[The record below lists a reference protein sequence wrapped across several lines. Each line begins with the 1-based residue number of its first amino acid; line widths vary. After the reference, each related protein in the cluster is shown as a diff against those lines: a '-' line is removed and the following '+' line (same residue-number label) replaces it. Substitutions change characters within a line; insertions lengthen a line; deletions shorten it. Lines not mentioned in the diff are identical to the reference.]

1 MLQIK
6 TNNLKMKKVAIIG
19 ATGFVGSNLVKEA
32 TNRGFEVTAIARNTD
47 KIADEKVNKVSVD
60 VNNISELSEV
70 LKGQDAVISAFN
82 AGWTNPNLYEDFLTG
97 SKAIQ
102 QAVKDSGVKRMLVV
116 GGAGSLYADEKNQLV
131 DSPDFPDDF
140 KPGATAARDYLN
152 ILKEEKDLDWAFFS
166 PAIEM
171 HQGVTEGRTGK
182 YRLGK
187 DQPVFD
193 ENNVSKLSPQDLAVV
208 LMDEIEQP
216 KHHQERFT
224 AAY

>member
-1 MLQIK
+1 
-6 TNNLKMKKVAIIG
+6 MKLAIIG
-19 ATGFVGSNLVKEA
+19 ATGFVGSNLVQEA
-32 TNRGFEVTAIARNTD
+32 TNRGFEVTAIARNVD
-47 KIADEKVNKVSVD
+47 KITNEKVNKVSVD
-60 VNNISELSEV
+60 VNSINELSQV

-82 AGWTNPNLYEDFLTG
+82 AGWTNPNIYDDFLTG

-102 QAVKDSGVKRMLVV
+102 QAVKHSGVKRLIVV
-116 GGAGSLYADEKNQLV
+116 GGAGSLYADEKTQLV
-131 DSPDFPDDF
+131 DSADFPAEI

-171 HQGVTEGRTGK
+171 HPGVTEGRTGN

-187 DQPVFD
+187 NQPVFD

-208 LMDEIEQP
+208 LIDEVEKP

>member
-1 MLQIK
+1 
-6 TNNLKMKKVAIIG
+6 MKKIAIIG

-32 TNRGFEVTAIARNTD
+32 TNRGLKVTAIARNIEKINSENID
-47 KIADEKVNKVSVD
+47 KVALDINQVN
-60 VNNISELSEV
+60 ELSEA
-70 LKGQDAVISAFN
+70 LKNHDVVISAFN
-82 AGWTNPNLYEDFLTG
+82 AVLTNPNLYDDFLKG
-97 SKAIQ
+97 SQAIQ
-102 QAVKDSGVKRMLVV
+102 QAVKQAGVQRMIVV
-116 GGAGSLYADEKNQLV
+116 GGAGSLYNQENEQLV
-131 DSPDFPDDF
+131 DAPDFPADI

-152 ILKEEKDLDWAFFS
+152 ILKDEKDIDWVFFS

-171 HQGVTEGRTGK
+171 HPGVTIGRTGK

-193 ENNVSKLSPQDLAVV
+193 ENMVSKLSPEDVAVV
-208 LMDEIEQP
+208 IIDEIQNP